1 MRGQQPYFREHLLY
15 INGEWVP
22 QTDGEVMEDR
32 NPADGSVMAM
42 VHMGGRQD
50 AEKALAAA
58 YAARGKWAATAP
70 DVRERILLR
79 AANEMEARAEGL
91 TQLMI
96 AESGSA
102 RYKAWGEVMGSAGIL
117 RVAAGECRR
126 LHGEVLQPGGP
137 GQMSMAVRSP
147 LGVVLGITPF
157 NYPMILAIKKL
168 AYALAAGNT
177 FILKPSPLTPA
188 TGLAIAGV
196 FEAAGLP
203 SGVLNVVPGRSEV
216 IGDMLVDDPRVR
228 MVTFTGSS
236 AVGRSIAVRAA
247 RDLKKVAMELG
258 GKNPLI
264 VLKDFD
270 PVQAADIAAY
280 GAFCHQ
286 GQVCMA
292 TSRIIVEGDGYQPF
306 CDALVCRAEGLKV
319 GDPREEDT
327 IIGPLIQP
335 EKWKF
340 IDGQIEDA
348 LSKGAKLL
356 TGGRHEGP
364 WYWPTVLADVTP
376 EMRIFHEETFG
387 PVTSVMR
394 AKDPEEALALCNDN
408 EYGLSAALL
417 THNLELAWSMGLRME
432 AGMVHIN
439 DTTFL
444 SGTTAPSGGV
454 KFSGFGREGGRYS
467 MEDFTELKWLTMQV
481 GPKKMP
487 F

>member
-1 MRGQQPYFREHLLY
+1 M
-15 INGEWVP
+15 
-22 QTDGEVMEDR
+22 
-32 NPADGSVMAM
+32 
-42 VHMGGRQD
+42 
-50 AEKALAAA
+50 
-58 YAARGKWAATAP
+58 
-70 DVRERILLR
+70 
-79 AANEMEARAEGL
+79 
-91 TQLMI
+91 
-96 AESGSA
+96 
-102 RYKAWGEVMGSAGIL
+102 
-117 RVAAGECRR
+117 
-126 LHGEVLQPGGP
+126 
-137 GQMSMAVRSP
+137 
-147 LGVVLGITPF
+147 
-157 NYPMILAIKKL
+157 
-168 AYALAAGNT
+168 
-177 FILKPSPLTPA
+177 
-188 TGLAIAGV
+188 
-196 FEAAGLP
+196 
-203 SGVLNVVPGRSEV
+203 VPGRSEV
-216 IGDMLVDDPRVR
+216 IGDLLVDAPRVR

-270 PVQAADIAAY
+270 PAQAADIAAY

-292 TSRIIVEGDGYQPF
+292 TSRIIVEGEGYEPF
-306 CDALVCRAEGLKV
+306 CAALVRRAEGLKV

-340 IDGQIEDA
+340 IDAQIEDA
-348 LSKGAKLL
+348 LSKGARLL

-387 PVTSVMR
+387 PVTSVVR
-394 AKDPEEALALCNDN
+394 AGDPEEALALCNDN

-417 THNLELAWSMGLRME
+417 THNLELAWSLGMRME
-432 AGMVHIN
+432 AGMVHVN

-481 GPKKMP
+481 EPKKMP

>member
-1 MRGQQPYFREHLLY
+1 MREYKLY
-15 INGEWVP
+15 IGGAWQDN
-22 QTDGEVMEDR
+22 TDGEVMDDF
-32 NPADGSVMAM
+32 NPATGELMAR
-42 VHMGGRQD
+42 VHMAGAAD

-58 YAARGKWAATAP
+58 HAARAVWGSAQP
-70 DVRERILLR
+70 DVRERLLLR
-79 AANEMEARAEGL
+79 AADVMEARAEEL
-91 TQLMI
+91 TELMI

-102 RYKAWGEVMGSAGIL
+102 RYKARGEVLGSAGVL

-126 LHGEVLQPGGP
+126 VHGEVLQPTAA
-137 GQMSMAVRSP
+137 GQVSMAVRAP

-157 NYPMILAIKKL
+157 NYPLILAVKKL
-168 AYALAAGNT
+168 AYAIGAGDP

-188 TGLAIAGV
+188 IGLAIAEV

-203 SGVLNVVPGRSEV
+203 AGVLNVVPGRSEV
-216 IGDMLVDDPRVR
+216 IGDLLVDDPRVK

-258 GKNPLI
+258 GKNPMI
-264 VLKDFD
+264 VLADYGAEK
-270 PVQAADIAAY
+270 AADIAAY

-292 TSRIIVEGDGYQPF
+292 TSRIIVEEPVYETF
-306 CDALVCRAEGLKV
+306 CAALVRRAEGLKV
-319 GDPREEDT
+319 GDPREEDS

-335 EKWKF
+335 NKWEF
-340 IDGQIEDA
+340 IDGQIADA
-348 LSKGAKLL
+348 VGKGAGLL

-364 WYWPTVLADVTP
+364 WYWPTVLSGVTP

-387 PVTSVMR
+387 PVTSVVR
-394 AKDPEEALALCNDN
+394 ARDAEHALALCNDN

-417 THNLELAWSMGLRME
+417 THDLEKAWSLSLRME
-432 AGMVHIN
+432 AGMVHVN

-481 GPKKMP
+481 EDKKMP